1 MSRKVSNTL
10 IVIIIGFVMFSVTL
24 GLLLSYV
31 NFNPMTYNIKT
42 DNVSCNIKGL
52 EISEQIVNDSI
63 RKENSLL
70 NSDVFQ
76 ELKIAQQERGAKG
89 ETNFVIRNLTKY
101 DVKFLRN
108 CEAVLFKKA
117 SLKSTEEFNKVNKS
131 LTNFKSF
138 DALQNDFNNTKLKSS
153 INVDIRWNELL
164 DNLNNSD
171 KIMMKAELLKFYNT
185 FAHYYDKDSI
195 LKLLF
200 III

>member
-70 NSDVFQ
+70 NPDVFQ

-101 DVKFLRN
+101 DVKFLLN

-117 SLKSTEEFNKVNKS
+117 SLKSSEEFNKVNKS

-153 INVDIRWNELL
+153 INVDIR
-164 DNLNNSD
+164 
-171 KIMMKAELLKFYNT
+171 
-185 FAHYYDKDSI
+185 
-195 LKLLF
+195 
-200 III
+200 

>member
-70 NSDVFQ
+70 NPDVFQ
-76 ELKIAQQERGAKG
+76 ELKIAQQERGTKG
-89 ETNFVIRNLTKY
+89 ETNFVIHNLTKY

-108 CEAVLFKKA
+108 CEAVLF
-117 SLKSTEEFNKVNKS
+117 
-131 LTNFKSF
+131 
-138 DALQNDFNNTKLKSS
+138 
-153 INVDIRWNELL
+153 
-164 DNLNNSD
+164 
-171 KIMMKAELLKFYNT
+171 
-185 FAHYYDKDSI
+185 
-195 LKLLF
+195 
-200 III
+200 

>member
-76 ELKIAQQERGAKG
+76 ELKIAQQERGARG

-101 DVKFLRN
+101 DVKFLQN

-117 SLKSTEEFNKVNKS
+117 SLKSTEEFNKINES

-153 INVDIRWNELL
+153 INDDIR
-164 DNLNNSD
+164 
-171 KIMMKAELLKFYNT
+171 
-185 FAHYYDKDSI
+185 
-195 LKLLF
+195 
-200 III
+200 